1 MRTEALSDRPPAP
14 LPDGPEPGLAVGEIR
29 TGLLRNSR
37 TLPHSAVAELLNLL
51 PGEPVRR
58 SERPIAHALSPDVVN
73 GVDCQ
78 IATKSGGRVRA
89 VGTILTHAV
98 IVGGRVLQTSSYTT
112 IASHGS
118 QRRLPWS
125 HYTARPG
132 RIESV
137 AKAGLA
143 DLAAGYLA
151 LDQEPG
157 CLDLGS
163 VSERLARRLQS
174 SAVLDGHQ
182 PLRFQWT
189 RLRWAA
195 RYGLDDDAA
204 EPSAQFELVDDTVR
218 LLSLRIPRPPATPG
232 GAADMGAILE
242 LCRDLALHDWVLTTL
257 TRRIERADP
266 GSGDRRRTA
275 AELGPAI
282 DHLLPLWMPGAR
294 VADELSA
301 VWEGFERRPG
311 FSRQWESAV
320 SRVRDQLALHTLQL
334 LANLSAP
341 DTSGEIGSK
350 IEF

>member
-1 MRTEALSDRPPAP
+1 MRTQALPDQPPAANAAP
-14 LPDGPEPGLAVGEIR
+14 AETGLAVGEIR
-29 TGLLRNSR
+29 TGLLRNSKA
-37 TLPHSAVAELLNLL
+37 LPRSAVAELLDLV
-51 PGEPVRR
+51 PGEPVRQ
-58 SERPIAHALSPDVVN
+58 SERPIAHALSPDVAN

-78 IATKSGGRVRA
+78 IATKGGGRMRA

-98 IVGGRVLQTSSYTT
+98 VVGGRVLQTSSYAG
-112 IASHGS
+112 IDSSGS

-125 HYTARPG
+125 HYTAQPG
-132 RIESV
+132 RVETIAS
-137 AKAGLA
+137 AKPDDLA
-143 DLAAGYLA
+143 DGYLA
-151 LDQEPG
+151 RGQEPG

-174 SAVLDGHQ
+174 SAVLDGRQ

-195 RYGLDDDAA
+195 RYAPGDDAA
-204 EPSAQFELVDDTVR
+204 KPSAQFELVDDTVR
-218 LLSLRIPRPPATPG
+218 ELSLRIPRPPVTSG
-232 GAADMGAILE
+232 GAVNLPAILE

-266 GSGDRRRTA
+266 GSDDRERTVT
-275 AELGPAI
+275 ELGPAI

-311 FSRQWESAV
+311 FTRQWEAAV

-334 LANLSAP
+334 LANLSSRDVSG
-341 DTSGEIGSK
+341 DTGSK
-350 IEF
+350 IDL